1 MWWTVDAK
9 SECVSKCNQHLQPH
23 QWFFPNEK
31 TKQAATDQQVVSHPT
46 SNVLNPSASWIP
58 DIEISAQ
65 TAVSDPNNNKND
77 PDAEN
82 KCENDDKCYWSIT

>member
-1 MWWTVDAK
+1 MPKVN
-9 SECVSKCNQHLQPH
+9 VSQNVISTYSLTSDSSLMK
-23 QWFFPNEK
+23 K

>member
-1 MWWTVDAK
+1 MPKVN
-9 SECVSKCNQHLQPH
+9 VSQNVISTYSLTSDPSLMK
-23 QWFFPNEK
+23 
-31 TKQAATDQQVVSHPT
+31 KQAATDQQVVSHPT

-65 TAVSDPNNNKND
+65 IAVSDPNNNKNV

-82 KCENDDKCYWSIT
+82 KCENDDKSYWSIT